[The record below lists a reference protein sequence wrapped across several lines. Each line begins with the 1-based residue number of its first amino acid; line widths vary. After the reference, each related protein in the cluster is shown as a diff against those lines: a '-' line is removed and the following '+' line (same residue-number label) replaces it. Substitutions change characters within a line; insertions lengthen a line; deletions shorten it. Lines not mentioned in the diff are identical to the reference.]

1 MISYPNAKINL
12 GLNVVRKRDDGYHD
26 IESVF
31 YPVPWR
37 DILEIVPE
45 RVGKGKVTFTSSGIN
60 IPSDGKPNLCER
72 VYQLMHDEFGLFSV
86 KIHLHKIVPIGAG
99 LGGGSADAAFVA
111 TMLNE
116 MFELELSAEKLED
129 IVSRVGSDCPFFIRN
144 KPAFVTGRGEILEP
158 FDIDLSGLWLM
169 LINPNIHI
177 GTKEAYAGIRA
188 SQPKTSLKKLV
199 LKGISEWKA
208 SVSNDF
214 EASVFPQ
221 YPILPEI
228 NQQLYAMGAIYAAM
242 TGSGSTLFGLFEK
255 EPNRLE
261 IDPNYSVKSIRL

>member
-12 GLNVVRKRDDGYHD
+12 GLNVIRKRSDGYHD

-31 YPVPWR
+31 YPIPWR
-37 DILEIVPE
+37 DVLEIVPE
-45 RVGKGKVTFTSSGIN
+45 RAGKGKVTFTSSGIN

-72 VYQLMHDEFGLFSV
+72 IYQLIHDEFGLFSL

-116 MFELELSAEKLED
+116 MFELELSVEKLED
-129 IVSRVGSDCPFFIRN
+129 IVSKVGSDCPFFIQN
-144 KPAFVTGRGEILEP
+144 KPTFVTGRGEILEP
-158 FDIDLSGLWLM
+158 FNINLAGYWLM

-177 GTKEAYAGIRA
+177 GTQEAYAGIRP
-188 SQPKTSLKKLV
+188 SLPKTSLQELLRKNV
-199 LKGISEWKA
+199 SEWKTV
-208 SVSNDF
+208 VSNDF
-214 EASVFPQ
+214 ETSVFSP
-221 YPILPEI
+221 YPIL
-228 NQQLYAMGAIYAAM
+228 QQIKKHLYAQGAVYASM

-255 EPNRLE
+255 KPKWTQKDGYQTKIIQL
-261 IDPNYSVKSIRL
+261 